1 MEWKVFAIDEEELVA
16 LGQEISNEVGRR
28 IIASLRD
35 FPKSPNDI
43 ANELGLP
50 LTTVIFHIEKLSGA
64 GIIKPLGK
72 MPGKRGRKTLYSL
85 ASPAFVIL
93 PVSRVEKEGFLQNLI
108 EKFVLPQR
116 MLARSII
123 VGLMIAVVM
132 VGLPWYFLGGVE
144 YAAVKR
150 APSYT
155 TVTVTTVA
163 TPTATIPAPLKGSSE
178 RSGSITGQ
186 PSPEGAV
193 ADQELLSKYE
203 AEQRSKFYILLAL
216 IAIAS
221 LLSAIATM
229 WVLRSGA
236 RPYSVRRP

>member
-28 IIASLRD
+28 IITSLRD

-50 LTTVIFHIEKLSGA
+50 LTTVVFHIEKLSGA

-85 ASPAFVIL
+85 VSPAFVIL
-93 PVSRVEKEGFLQNLI
+93 PVSRVEKEGFFQNLI
-108 EKFVLPQR
+108 DKFILPQR

-132 VGLPWYFLGGVE
+132 IGLPWYFLGGAE

-150 APSYT
+150 APSHT
-155 TVTVTTVA
+155 TVTATTVA
-163 TPTATIPAPLKGSSE
+163 TPVPLKGSSE
-178 RSGSITGQ
+178 SSGSVTGQ
-186 PSPEGAV
+186 QSPEMVV
-193 ADQELLSKYE
+193 ADHELLSKYE

>member
-1 MEWKVFAIDEEELVA
+1 MEWKVFAIDEEELIA
-16 LGQEISNEVGRR
+16 LGQEVSNEVGRR

-64 GIIKPLGK
+64 GIIKLLGK

-85 ASPAFVIL
+85 TSPAFVIL
-93 PVSRVEKEGFLQNLI
+93 PVSRVEKEGFFQNLI

-132 VGLPWYFLGGVE
+132 VGLPWYFLGGVG

-163 TPTATIPAPLKGSSE
+163 TPVPLKGSSE
-178 RSGSITGQ
+178 SSGSITGQ
-186 PSPEGAV
+186 RSPEGAV
-193 ADQELLSKYE
+193 TDPKLLSKYD